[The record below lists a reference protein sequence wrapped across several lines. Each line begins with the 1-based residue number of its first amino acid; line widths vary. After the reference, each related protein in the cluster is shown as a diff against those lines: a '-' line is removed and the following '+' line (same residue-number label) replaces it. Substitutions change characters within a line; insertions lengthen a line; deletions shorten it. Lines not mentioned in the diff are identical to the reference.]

1 MHIQEHETIEGQEL
15 KEEEEPDA
23 NAIHLRNT
31 RAELTDDAIRHA
43 YICCPAT
50 ATTLILAGIKVLN
63 HVINA
68 AILGF
73 VLSTAHSDLYICS
86 RTMYPLAIE
95 G

>member
-15 KEEEEPDA
+15 EEEEEPDA

-43 YICCPAT
+43 CICCPAT